1 MKMLNEVELE
11 IVAGG
16 HISIVSPGRVQ
27 PLKTGKLNR
36 AIAAAVRPAAGEK
49 RR

>member
-16 HISIVSPGRVQ
+16 PPGEGTTIEDRETE
-27 PLKTGKLNR
+27 PRDRSGGATG
-36 AIAAAVRPAAGEK
+36 GW
-49 RR
+49 

>member
-16 HISIVSPGRVQ
+16 HISIVSPVEGTTIEDRETE
-27 PLKTGKLNR
+27 PRDRSGGATG
-36 AIAAAVRPAAGEK
+36 GW
-49 RR
+49 